1 MIDLISLLKQH
12 FVILR
17 ESLFMVRKII
27 WFVFIIISFTFCVQ
41 QKEDGQA
48 MISGQF
54 TKYPGQ
60 WIYLDEL
67 EVKKTIPIDSVRTDD
82 EGNFT
87 FELKL
92 DDAGFYLLK
101 TSPTNHLILLI
112 EKEENIEVHSSNLD
126 FLEGYEVGGSPGSMI
141 LSEYNDFM
149 FNQKSRLDSIGKVYN
164 ESKGS
169 EDFLSV
175 KNKLDSVY
183 LSIVADQKEYIQDFI
198 NENPGSLASLIV
210 LNRKLGM
217 AEVVDEEADFRLLF
231 ITDSLLSQKYPGNK
245 HVLDHHQRVK
255 EIQTRIFDNY
265 LLEQKLKPGKKAP
278 DIVLPDT
285 SGQPLSL
292 KSFTGKTVIV
302 YFWAGWNA
310 GSRQDNRRLVN
321 LYPELTSKG
330 FDILGVSLD
339 ENNIVWKGAIKLDK
353 LPWKQVSDLLGLNS
367 KIKQDF
373 NVPDDLPYYYLLDDE
388 LKIVS
393 KNNQLDS
400 ILIKLEPLSL
410 SN

>member
-1 MIDLISLLKQH
+1 MLKRIVWFFLLLIPL
-12 FVILR
+12 
-17 ESLFMVRKII
+17 
-27 WFVFIIISFTFCVQ
+27 TFCVQ
-41 QKEDGQA
+41 KKDDGVA
-48 MISGQF
+48 VIKGQF
-54 TKYPGQ
+54 TEYPEQ
-60 WIYLDEL
+60 LIYFQEL
-67 EVKKTIPIDSVRTDD
+67 EVKKTIPLDSVRTDD
-82 EGNFT
+82 QGKFVFN
-87 FELKL
+87 LHL
-92 DDAGFYLLK
+92 DDVGFYLLK
-101 TSPTNHLILLI
+101 TGPTNHLILLI
-112 EKEENIEVHSSNLD
+112 EKNENMEVFSSNID
-126 FLEGYEVGGSPGSMI
+126 FFSGYEVSGSPGSE
-141 LSEYNDFM
+141 LLAAYNDFM
-149 FNQKSRLDSIGKVYN
+149 FKQKSRIDSIGKVYN

-169 EDFLSV
+169 KDFLSI

-183 LSIVADQKEYIQDFI
+183 LSIVDDQKKYIQHFI
-198 NENPGSLASLIV
+198 NKNPGSLASLIV

-217 AEVVDEEADFRLLF
+217 AEVVDEVADFRWLF

-265 LLEQKLKPGKKAP
+265 LLEQKLKPGQKAP

-285 SGQPLSL
+285 SGNPVSL
-292 KSFTGKTVIV
+292 KSFTGKPMIV

-310 GSRQDNRRLVN
+310 VSRQDNRKLVA
-321 LYPELTSKG
+321 LYPELTAKG

-353 LPWKQVSDLLGLNS
+353 LPWKQVSDLQGLNS
-367 KIKQDF
+367 TIKQDF
-373 NVPDDLPYYYLLDDE
+373 HVPDDLPYYYLLNEE

-400 ILIKLEPLSL
+400 ILIKLDEVSL